1 LALADAM
8 YEHIE
13 EVTEAVEEKEKES
26 IENIAALY
34 IDLQNTML
42 NLFDSLTERRLQ
54 NIDKEIKALEAQTAK
69 EIELAG
75 NNEAAKAAIEAQ
87 GEQRREELE
96 KKRRAEQRKA
106 AVRDKVGAIFE
117 AGIRTALAVLNQLA
131 TPPGL
136 TAIPRAIAAGAAG
149 ATQIAAIVAKPIPAF
164 KDGGTTAT
172 PVVIAG
178 EEGVEMYRTPGGDV
192 GLTPAGASLMRLP
205 VGTEITPHAET
216 MQILAQKQIAGMRDY
231 TPTRAI
237 INDLKDVKKATIE
250 GSKRIERAVRE
261 SKQNLFRQGSLV
273 YEAKQT
279 ENGNKK
285 LIRLTNLSR

>member
-1 LALADAM
+1 
-8 YEHIE
+8 
-13 EVTEAVEEKEKES
+13 
-26 IENIAALY
+26 
-34 IDLQNTML
+34 
-42 NLFDSLTERRLQ
+42 
-54 NIDKEIKALEAQTAK
+54 
-69 EIELAG
+69 
-75 NNEAAKAAIEAQ
+75 
-87 GEQRREELE
+87 
-96 KKRRAEQRKA
+96 
-106 AVRDKVGAIFE
+106 
-117 AGIRTALAVLNQLA
+117 VLNQLA

-231 TPTRAI
+231 APTRAI

-273 YEAKQT
+273 YEAKQN